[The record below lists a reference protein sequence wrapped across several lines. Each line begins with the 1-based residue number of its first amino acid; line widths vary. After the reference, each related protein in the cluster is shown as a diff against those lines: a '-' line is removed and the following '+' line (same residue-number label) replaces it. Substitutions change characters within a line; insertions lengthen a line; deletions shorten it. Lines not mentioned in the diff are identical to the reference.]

1 MALWDTQISVKKIS
15 AKNGSWFHMVW
26 SIFDAQHSILLPNQ
40 TLSSPFFVKQLLSS
54 ATFNLWSTKLGCK
67 AFANTSGIRHS
78 YHPWFCL
85 GSPTLHNRFPKQCS
99 LEKQWFPCP
108 KDSWHLPGH
117 GTHHFFILFAPEMQ
131 AFFPEKK
138 LYEYK
143 AETIYRTLNLSWET
157 SVLHL
162 FVPGLLSSVFGSNS

>member
-26 SIFDAQHSILLPNQ
+26 SISDAQHSILLPNQ

-99 LEKQWFPCP
+99 DFLVRKTPDICP
-108 KDSWHLPGH
+108 AMAPIIFSFSSHLKCRR
-117 GTHHFFILFAPEMQ
+117 FFR
-131 AFFPEKK
+131 KRST
-138 LYEYK
+138 YEYK

-162 FVPGLLSSVFGSNS
+162 FVPGLLCSVFGSNS